1 MSIHTESIT
10 DQCYDLIWKKILNKE
25 YLPGE
30 QIPTKQIAED
40 NGLSVMPVRLA
51 LRELTNNGIVLNKAR
66 VGFFVRD
73 FTNQEMLDISRTRRM
88 YEIYGLENYFS
99 YLNLDRLREIYD
111 VIYENEGDKFS
122 NIKYQESDLALH
134 SEFVLGIPNAFLK
147 REYIRLKP
155 LFAMVMIRDSSMEDI
170 LVSREEHLDIL
181 RNIFSNDQEGTIRA
195 LAKHLD
201 RVELSIS

>member
-30 QIPTKQIAED
+30 QIPTKQNAED
-40 NGLSVMPVRLA
+40 NGISVMPVRLA

-99 YLNLDRLREIYD
+99 YLNCIFRTKIMHRL
-111 VIYENEGDKFS
+111 N
-122 NIKYQESDLALH
+122 
-134 SEFVLGIPNAFLK
+134 FLN
-147 REYIRLKP
+147 
-155 LFAMVMIRDSSMEDI
+155 
-170 LVSREEHLDIL
+170 L
-181 RNIFSNDQEGTIRA
+181 RIT
-195 LAKHLD
+195 
-201 RVELSIS
+201 SIS

>member
-40 NGLSVMPVRLA
+40 NGISVMPVRLA

-88 YEIYGLENYFS
+88 YEIYGLENYF
-99 YLNLDRLREIYD
+99 
-111 VIYENEGDKFS
+111 
-122 NIKYQESDLALH
+122 
-134 SEFVLGIPNAFLK
+134 
-147 REYIRLKP
+147 
-155 LFAMVMIRDSSMEDI
+155 
-170 LVSREEHLDIL
+170 
-181 RNIFSNDQEGTIRA
+181 
-195 LAKHLD
+195 
-201 RVELSIS
+201 